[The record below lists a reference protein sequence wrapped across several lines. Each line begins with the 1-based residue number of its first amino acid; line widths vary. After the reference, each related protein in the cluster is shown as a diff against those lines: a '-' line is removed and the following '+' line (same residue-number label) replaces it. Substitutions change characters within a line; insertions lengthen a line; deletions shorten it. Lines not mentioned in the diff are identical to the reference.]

1 MKYRMQIR
9 LWKNTQEKEWVSVK
23 PTHGQPYE
31 YDTKVE
37 AYHTLNMCYPT
48 LTSEDAR
55 VIEIQ

>member
-1 MKYRMQIR
+1 MQIR